1 MKKIVGVKV
10 LEGDIIP
17 IEYDLQHCI
26 CIKQLVYK
34 NPLASKA
41 VMATIIILKEEAK
54 YFEEGKQYEFVIED
68 DKVINNYRVYIDG
81 NNGNNLTKEE
91 FDENF
96 VEITEYRNNKIESII
111 K

>member
-1 MKKIVGVKV
+1 MKKIVGVKMV
-10 LEGDIIP
+10 EGNITP
-17 IEYDLQHCI
+17 IEYDLQHCV
-26 CIKQLVYK
+26 CIKELVYK
-34 NPLASKA
+34 NPITVGTL
-41 VMATIIILKEEAK
+41 ILPIKEEAK

-68 DKVINNYRVYIDG
+68 DKVINNYRVYVDG

-96 VEITEYRNNKIESII
+96 IEITEYRNNKIESII